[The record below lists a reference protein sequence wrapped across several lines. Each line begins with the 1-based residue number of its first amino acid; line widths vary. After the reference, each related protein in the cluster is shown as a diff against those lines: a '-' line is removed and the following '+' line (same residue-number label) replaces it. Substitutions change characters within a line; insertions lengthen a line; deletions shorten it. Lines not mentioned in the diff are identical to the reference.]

1 MSKTIERIKFLRS
14 KEKEIVTEILD
25 LLHKI
30 NSERLYVT
38 CNTNSLFKFCTH
50 ILGYTDTEANMR
62 INAMRMI
69 QKLPE
74 IKNDLITGDLSLT
87 QVSMLEAFSK
97 KQDLDPAM
105 LAAKIKNKSVEQTK
119 YIFDKIK
126 DPEIKPDLKLTLPE
140 HIAKKLKKFATD
152 ENLDLVEA
160 IEYLLDQKIEKKV
173 METPKE
179 SKSINQ
185 RYISKKVREF
195 VLTKARHQCEARYN
209 NQRCTSKTNLQL
221 DHVRPVSLGGMS
233 ETTNLRV
240 LCFHCNQRS
249 HIQNKAAKF
258 LPENITKMRT
268 YLG

>member
-1 MSKTIERIKFLRS
+1 MSKAIERIKFLRT

-25 LLHKI
+25 LLHQI

-50 ILGYTDTEANMR
+50 VLGYTETEANMR

-74 IKNDLITGDLSLT
+74 VKNDLITGDLSLT

-97 KQDLDPAM
+97 KQDLDPAP

-126 DPEIKPDLKLTLPE
+126 APEIKPDLKLTIPE
-140 HIAKKLKKFATD
+140 HIAKRLKLFAKN

-160 IEYLLDQKIEKKV
+160 IEYLLDQKVERR
-173 METPKE
+173 EEPKE
-179 SKSINQ
+179 SKSVNQ

-195 VLTKARHQCEARYN
+195 VLTKANHQCEAKYN
-209 NQRCTSKTNLQL
+209 NKRCTSKTNLQC
-221 DHVRPVSLGGMS
+221 DHVKPIRIGGQS
-233 ETTNLRV
+233 EISNLRV
-240 LCFHCNQRS
+240 LCFHCNQRAN
-249 HIQNKAAKF
+249 IQNNEVKF
-258 LPENITKMRT
+258 LT
-268 YLG
+268 